1 MTRRGHKLGPDD
13 LRVSA
18 RAALRA
24 HTIEGA
30 VSLGREDDLGSLE
43 AGKYADFAVLG
54 ADPLAVEASEISQ
67 IPVLETWVA
76 GERRYAMARVEALT

>member
-1 MTRRGHKLGPDD
+1 MLGPEE

-54 ADPLAVEASEISQ
+54 GDPLAVEASAISQ
-67 IPVLETWVA
+67 IPVLETWVG
-76 GERRYAMARVEALT
+76 GERRFAAS